1 MSAIRADLYLRLSD
15 LRNEDQL
22 DGREAKLRA
31 RAAELG
37 WQVDR
42 VVVENDVI
50 VNGDGTVRPRPA
62 SAFKREKMITPS
74 GRIELRVNRPRFR
87 QVLADI
93 TSGAANALLAEDL
106 DRVCRDPRDL
116 EDLIDAC
123 DQHHAS
129 ARSLS
134 GSLTFTD
141 GGTDA
146 EITMARMMV
155 TMANKSSRDTARR
168 VADSRERLAG
178 KSWHGGQRPFGYQYD
193 PDAPR
198 YHKTLTII
206 PAEAEVITRAAE
218 DILVRK
224 VSLRALARDLRDRGV
239 PTVTGAPWAASTLKD
254 ILVKP
259 TVAGLVKKDGEL
271 ADGTLARRYWNGTC
285 GSG

>member
-37 WQVDR
+37 WQVHR

-123 DQHHAS
+123 DRAPRLSPVAVGLPHVHRRWHRRRDNYGQDDGHHGEQIQPGHRPPGSGLAGAAGREVL
-129 ARSLS
+129 ARRAAPVRLPVRP
-134 GSLTFTD
+134 G
-141 GGTDA
+141 
-146 EITMARMMV
+146 R
-155 TMANKSSRDTARR
+155 SRDTTRR
-168 VADSRERLAG
+168 
-178 KSWHGGQRPFGYQYD
+178 
-193 PDAPR
+193 
-198 YHKTLTII
+198 
-206 PAEAEVITRAAE
+206 
-218 DILVRK
+218 
-224 VSLRALARDLRDRGV
+224 
-239 PTVTGAPWAASTLKD
+239 
-254 ILVKP
+254 
-259 TVAGLVKKDGEL
+259 
-271 ADGTLARRYWNGTC
+271 
-285 GSG
+285 